1 MNKVVHCA
9 SVLLALL
16 LTACSGLSTAPDTQA
31 DSAATPDG
39 YHWYSARNGVGT
51 FLVPDGWHTREE
63 TQKGTSALFISRE
76 NIDQSGQYNV
86 GMTVNRVPNFSQTT
100 SVPATEYAE
109 SFIKQ
114 LMVKHDVLM
123 SNINSQGVE
132 PRYVARV
139 RLTKEPA
146 TIVHYITV
154 GRAAT
159 DELFLIYFEAPESEW
174 EDAFETAQ
182 PMLEAFRLG
191 Q

>member
-1 MNKVVHCA
+1 MNKAVHCG
-9 SVLLALL
+9 SILLALL
-16 LTACSGLSTAPDTQA
+16 LTACSNLSTGPETRANT
-31 DSAATPDG
+31 AATPDG
-39 YHWYSARNGVGT
+39 YRWYTADNGVGT
-51 FLVPDGWHTREE
+51 FLVPDGWHVKEE
-63 TQKGTSALFISRE
+63 TRNGTDALFISRE
-76 NIDQSGQYNV
+76 NIDQQGRYQV

-123 SNINSQGVE
+123 SNTNSESVE
-132 PRYVARV
+132 PRYIARV
-139 RLTKEPA
+139 RLTKDPA

-174 EDAFETAQ
+174 EDALETAQ